1 MLPGLPVGLRR
12 ARQGKKLTEAARL
25 LARGELD
32 VTTDHTESPDD
43 EQDAALAAFG
53 LRLDDDDA
61 HTRDRTFH
69 LWPEHRRVLDLWFRV
84 QTQWRVGMAGPTG
97 LDYQGV
103 EAAIR
108 MSRLAGPRRV
118 PVLLADLQIM
128 ERAALAAW
136 AEQRTEKPAAR
147 GRSRGGL
154 THG

>member
-1 MLPGLPVGLRR
+1 VLPGLPVGLRR

-53 LRLDDDDA
+53 LQLADDDR
-61 HTRDRTFH
+61 TRDRTFC

-136 AEQRTEKPAAR
+136 AEMRTEKPASR

>member
-1 MLPGLPVGLRR
+1 MLPGLSVGLRR

>member
-1 MLPGLPVGLRR
+1 VLPGLPVGLRR

>member
-53 LRLDDDDA
+53 LQLADDDR
-61 HTRDRTFH
+61 TRDRTFC

-136 AEQRTEKPAAR
+136 AEMRTEKPAAR

>member
-1 MLPGLPVGLRR
+1 MLQGLPGGVRR

-32 VTTDHTESPDD
+32 VTTDHAESPDD

-53 LRLDDDDA
+53 LQLAERGQ
-61 HTRDRTFH
+61 DRVFH
-69 LWPEHRRVLDLWFRV
+69 LWPEHRRVLDLWFSV

-103 EAAIR
+103 EACIR
-108 MSRLAGPRRV
+108 MSRIAPPRRV
-118 PVLLADLQIM
+118 PTLLAELQIM

-136 AEQRTEKPAAR
+136 AEMRNDKPARRASQR
-147 GRSRGGL
+147 G
-154 THG
+154 